1 MGHVNVFSN
10 VYNKIKVLF
19 HIVSVAFH
27 LQCFIKSLHVY
38 FHKVI
43 LTVTWKIYVELH
55 SCVRERFCVLF
66 ICQAEPNAF
75 AADSSNSFNP

>member
-1 MGHVNVFSN
+1 MRFQILSA
-10 VYNKIKVLF
+10 VYQ
-19 HIVSVAFH
+19 

-38 FHKVI
+38 FHMVI
-43 LTVTWKIYVELH
+43 LTVTVNIYVELR

-75 AADSSNSFNP
+75 AADSCNSFNP